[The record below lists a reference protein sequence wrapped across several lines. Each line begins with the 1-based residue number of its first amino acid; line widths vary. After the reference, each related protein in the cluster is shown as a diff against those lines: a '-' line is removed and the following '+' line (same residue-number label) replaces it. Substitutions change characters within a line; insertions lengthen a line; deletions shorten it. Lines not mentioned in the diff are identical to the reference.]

1 MSLITVSGEPWS
13 RHEEVARL
21 AAQRLH
27 FELVTDARLNARI
40 AEEFG
45 DVSLPPDAK
54 IHVATSMLA
63 RLATEH
69 HLLICAEGAERLF
82 PSFRDVLRVKVSAPE
97 MVRVGALMLD
107 RGLERPAA
115 LKRLRAMDA
124 SQKGFR
130 GAWFDLIVGGGHL
143 TPEQM
148 ADIVVHAA
156 KVTGAGEGA
165 LLAFG
170 NEAQLQFQA
179 RLALAEHGI
188 APPEALARRKREFSH
203 PSEEIF
209 ANLLDFYRI
218 AWEYEPRSFPIE
230 WDSSGRMKEAFTPDF
245 YLPEFD
251 MYIELTTM
259 KQSLVTKKN
268 RKVRR
273 LRDLHPHINI
283 QVFYQK
289 DFENLIFKYGLP
301 SARATA

>member
-21 AAQRLH
+21 AAQLLR

-45 DVSLPPDAK
+45 DVPLPSGAW

-69 HLLICAEGAERLF
+69 HLLICADGAERLF
-82 PSFRDVLRVKVSAPE
+82 PSLRDVLRVRISAPE
-97 MVRVGALMLD
+97 AVRVGALMLD
-107 RGLERPAA
+107 RSLDRPTA
-115 LKRLRAMDA
+115 LKLLRSMDA
-124 SQKGFR
+124 AQKGFR
-130 GAWFDLIVGGGHL
+130 GAAFDLMVSGGSL

-148 ADIVVHAA
+148 SEIVVHAA
-156 KVTGAGEGA
+156 GVIVAGAAG
-165 LLAFG
+165 LLPFG
-170 NEAQLQFQA
+170 SDAQLQFHA

-218 AWEYEPRSFPIE
+218 PWEYEPRSFPIE
-230 WDSSGRMKEAFTPDF
+230 WDSAGKVKEAFTPDF

-273 LRDLHPHINI
+273 LKDLHPNINI

-301 SARATA
+301 SARVPA